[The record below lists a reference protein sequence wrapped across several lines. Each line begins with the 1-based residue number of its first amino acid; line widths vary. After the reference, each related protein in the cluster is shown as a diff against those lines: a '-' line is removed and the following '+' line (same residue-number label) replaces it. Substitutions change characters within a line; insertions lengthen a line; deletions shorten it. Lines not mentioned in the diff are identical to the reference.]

1 MKRDRFGDAPREMA
15 GDPGRVAM
23 NAACI
28 HDVVVRRDRHIR
40 DPHPDAWSCER
51 CGAEFAPAY
60 PFSRFRV
67 WLEATKF
74 RRQLR

>member
-1 MKRDRFGDAPREMA
+1 MTRDRFGDASGEMA
-15 GDPGRVAM
+15 AGLAREAM
-23 NAACI
+23 NAVCI
-28 HDVVVRRDRHIR
+28 HDVVARTDRHIR

-51 CGAEFAPAY
+51 CGAEFAPVY